1 MDQKQ
6 LLFSQMLGKMRSG
19 EALLSKHY
27 FKSRWLQAYLNLC
40 VLAPLPSS
48 LSFLLSLV
56 CVQYVFLWFHRCVD
70 AQNVC
75 EGQRYSSDTFL
86 RCYLPLDLGLLVR

>member
-27 FKSRWLQAYLNLC
+27 FKKQVTPGIPKSLC
-40 VLAPLPSS
+40 LSSPTLISLFPSFYS
-48 LSFLLSLV
+48 V
-56 CVQYVFLWFHRCVD
+56 CSIRVPVVSQVCRCTECV
-70 AQNVC
+70 
-75 EGQRYSSDTFL
+75 
-86 RCYLPLDLGLLVR
+86 